1 MLNVERQMLNVETP
15 TYKNYKRFCL

>member
-1 MLNVERQMLNVETP
+1 MVNGVNINVEMS